1 MASRAPTR
9 KPDPVFYRPEGY
21 DPQESVGYLMKR
33 ILNGVV
39 QEVDRELAPH
49 DLTHAQLMPLMKL
62 WKGEATTVAEIAR
75 ECALDNGATTRLLD
89 RLETKGLVRRIR
101 SSEDRRVVNLELTEE
116 GLAVVKKVPAL
127 LCSVQNVHLRGF
139 TVEEWETLR
148 SLLRRVLQNAMA
160 IQAEREEQ
168 K

>member
-1 MASRAPTR
+1 
-9 KPDPVFYRPEGY
+9 
-21 DPQESVGYLMKR
+21 
-33 ILNGVV
+33 
-39 QEVDRELAPH
+39 
-49 DLTHAQLMPLMKL
+49 
-62 WKGEATTVAEIAR
+62 
-75 ECALDNGATTRLLD
+75 
-89 RLETKGLVRRIR
+89 VRRIR

-148 SLLRRVLQNAMA
+148 SLLRRVLKNAMA
-160 IQAEREEQ
+160 IQAEREQQ